1 VAARTAAVVIVAG
14 LLLSRLRSLMTNMI
28 DDGGFLPA
36 IFKTIRSIP
45 FVSRR
50 LQQEKAKVRGD
61 LLQGRSHLIPPLTE
75 LPLKGTEPKALLQ
88 QITQKSQGDTQI
100 KHGSSQISGAV
111 YIGSANH
118 RKMLDQVYSMFAVS
132 NPLHASV
139 FPSVRQMEAEVVAMT
154 GRMLGGGGEANPD
167 VCGAMTSGGSESIL
181 LAMKAAR
188 DWARNKR
195 GVRRPEL
202 IIARSAHAAYYK
214 AAEYFKMRLIT
225 LPVDKDW
232 RLSGEAVKKAL
243 TSNTAAVVASAPGF
257 PHGVVDHI
265 EDIAK
270 VCRRKG
276 VWLHVDACLGGF
288 VLPFARK
295 LGRQIPPFDF
305 SVPGVTSMSADTH
318 KFGLADK
325 GTSVVLY
332 ASPEHRMLQYT
343 SITDWSGGLY
353 ISPTMAGSRPGALIA
368 TAWASMVRMGEEG
381 YLESTRRLMAAVDR
395 FKEGV
400 NTIPELEVMG
410 SPEMSVVAIQA
421 RDSAKLNV
429 YKLNDLMEKAG
440 WHWNALQSPPALHF
454 CFTPNHVGDGSSN
467 GKQQTDVVQQL
478 LEALRAGV
486 ATLMANPDA
495 VQGGSAPMYGMA
507 NVVPDRGMIGEF
519 LVAYQ
524 DVMLLP

>member
-1 VAARTAAVVIVAG
+1 MSSLVQTAHAIVEKNAPVLMEAGHVAAAAMKPYLEAFNNLCTGMEAWEVAARTAAVVIVSAI
-14 LLLSRLRSLMTNMI
+14 LLNRLRSLVTNI
-28 DDGGFLPA
+28 VDDGGFLPA
-36 IFKTIRSIP
+36 LFKSIRSIP

-61 LLQGRSHLIPPLTE
+61 LLQGRSYPTPPLTE
-75 LPLKGTEPKALLQ
+75 LPLKGKEPKDLLQ

-100 KHGSSQISGAV
+100 EHGRSHISGAV

-154 GRMLGGGGEANPD
+154 GRMLGGGGEANPE

-232 RLSGEAVKKAL
+232 RLSGETVKRAL

-305 SVPGVTSMSADTH
+305 SVPVSSWRGRGSLESRELVQ
-318 KFGLADK
+318 FGDK
-325 GTSVVLY
+325 GCACMPL
-332 ASPEHRMLQYT
+332 
-343 SITDWSGGLY
+343 
-353 ISPTMAGSRPGALIA
+353 
-368 TAWASMVRMGEEG
+368 
-381 YLESTRRLMAAVDR
+381 
-395 FKEGV
+395 FKEGID
-400 NTIPELEVMG
+400 TIPELEVMG

-421 RDSAKLNV
+421 RDPAKLNV

-454 CFTPNHVGDGSSN
+454 CFTPNHVGNGSN
-467 GKQQTDVVQQL
+467 GKQQVDVVQQL
-478 LEALRAGV
+478 LEGLRASV